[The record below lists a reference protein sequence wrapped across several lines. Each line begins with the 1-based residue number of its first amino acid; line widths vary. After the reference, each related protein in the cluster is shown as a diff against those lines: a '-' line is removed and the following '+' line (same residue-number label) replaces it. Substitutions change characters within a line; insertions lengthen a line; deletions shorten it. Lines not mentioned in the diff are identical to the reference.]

1 MSLPSLAIPTNK
13 WSLRLISNRFSSSKN
28 VFKFGS
34 YKILLFVG
42 FSDRDLIEGVFTVP
56 GKTKA
61 LTDVSV
67 NGDVISVDS
76 TVGFGATGTLISGQ
90 NNIDY
95 TSKTINQFFG
105 CTGVGV
111 KINTADDIRSN
122 ETIFGY
128 ENGDLS
134 KRVDLRI
141 TGVLSE
147 LVTLSDIRLV
157 NEGEKIFVKN
167 VGEKIKNQGI

>member
-1 MSLPSLAIPTNK
+1 MD
-13 WSLRLISNRFSSSKN
+13 
-28 VFKFGS
+28 
-34 YKILLFVG
+34 KI
-42 FSDRDLIEGVFTVP
+42 T
-56 GKTKA
+56 
-61 LTDVSV
+61 
-67 NGDVISVDS
+67 
-76 TVGFGATGTLISGQ
+76 
-90 NNIDY
+90 IDY

-147 LVTLSDIRLV
+147 LVTISDISLV
-157 NEGEKIFVKN
+157 NEGENIFVKN
-167 VGEKIKNQGI
+167 VGEKIKNDNSNYKEIFANSWKYNTSSRFQVDIVGTTLHIKSTN